1 VNAVP
6 WIVFPYLA
14 AALFVAGHL
23 WRWRF
28 DRLGWTSRSSQL
40 LEQRW
45 LRIGSPLFHIGLLGV
60 IGGHVVGILVPARAT
75 RAIGVSDHLYH
86 VFSLAAGGVF
96 GALALAG
103 IAILTLRRLF
113 VPAVRRAGGPVD
125 LAVDLLLLAVIVL
138 GMGETIGW
146 QLGVG
151 EYAYRDTVSI
161 WFRELFAFQADASL
175 MSSAPWIYQ
184 AHTLASLALI
194 ALWPFSRLV
203 HVWTVPVQYV
213 TRRAH
218 ILYRGAPSAD
228 DAYGDPQIT
237 AQAR

>member
-1 VNAVP
+1 MNALP
-6 WIVFPYLA
+6 WVVFPYLA
-14 AALFVAGHL
+14 LAAFVGGHV

-60 IGGHVVGILVPARAT
+60 LGGHVIGLVVPARAT
-75 RAIGVSDHLYH
+75 RTLGVSDHLYH
-86 VFSLAAGGVF
+86 AFSLMLGGAF

-103 IAILTLRRLF
+103 IAILTLRRLL
-113 VPAVRRAGGPVD
+113 VPAVRRAGSPVD
-125 LAVDLLLLAVIVL
+125 LAVDLLLLVVIAL

-151 EYAYRDTVSI
+151 EYAYRETVAV
-161 WFRELFAFQADASL
+161 WFRQLPALHPDASL
-175 MSSAPWIYQ
+175 MSGAPWVYQ
-184 AHTLASLALI
+184 AHTLASLALF

-213 TRRAH
+213 VRRAH
-218 ILYRGAPSAD
+218 ILYRGSLSTSPS
-228 DAYGDPQIT
+228 
-237 AQAR
+237 

>member
-1 VNAVP
+1 MNAAP

-14 AALFVAGHL
+14 AAAFAAGHV

-60 IGGHVVGILVPARAT
+60 LGGHVVGILVPERAT
-75 RAIGVSDHLYH
+75 RALGVSDRLYH
-86 VFSLAAGGVF
+86 VFSLAAGGTF

-103 IAILTLRRLF
+103 IVILTLRRLL
-113 VPAVRRAGGPVD
+113 VPAVRRAGRPVD
-125 LAVDLLLLAVIVL
+125 LAVDLLLLAVIGL

-151 EYAYRDTVSI
+151 EYAYRETVAV
-161 WFRELFAFQADASL
+161 WFRGLFAFHPDPTL
-175 MSSAPWIYQ
+175 MSGAPWVYQ
-184 AHTLASLALI
+184 AHTLASLTLF

-213 TRRAH
+213 VRRAH
-218 ILYRGAPSAD
+218 ILYRGSPATSPS
-228 DAYGDPQIT
+228 
-237 AQAR
+237 

>member
-1 VNAVP
+1 VNTLP

-14 AALFVAGHL
+14 AAAFVVGHI

-28 DRLGWTSRSSQL
+28 DQLGWTSRSSQL

-45 LRIGSPLFHIGLLGV
+45 LRIGSPLFHVGLLGV
-60 IGGHVVGILVPARAT
+60 LGGHVIGILVPARAT
-75 RAIGVSDHLYH
+75 RAVGVSDRIYH
-86 VFSLAAGGVF
+86 VFSLAAGGTF

-103 IAILTLRRLF
+103 IVILTLRRLL
-113 VPAVRRAGGPVD
+113 VPAVRRNGQPVD
-125 LAVDLLLLAVIVL
+125 LAVDLLLLAVIAF

-151 EYAYRDTVSI
+151 EYAYRETVSV
-161 WFRELFAFQADASL
+161 WFRELFALRPDASL
-175 MSSAPWIYQ
+175 MSGAPGIYQ
-184 AHTLASLALI
+184 AHTLASLMLL

-213 TRRAH
+213 ARRAH
-218 ILYRGAPSAD
+218 ILYRSSPATSSP
-228 DAYGDPQIT
+228 
-237 AQAR
+237 

>member
-1 VNAVP
+1 VNTLP

-14 AALFVAGHL
+14 GAVFVAGHL

-60 IGGHVVGILVPARAT
+60 LGGHVIGILVPAGAT
-75 RAIGVSDHLYH
+75 SAIGVSDHVYH
-86 VFSLAAGGVF
+86 VFSLAAGGSF
-96 GALALAG
+96 GVLALAG
-103 IAILTLRRLF
+103 IVILTLRRLLIGRM
-113 VPAVRRAGGPVD
+113 RRNGSGVD
-125 LAVDLLLLAVIVL
+125 IAVDLLLLAVIGL

-151 EYAYRDTVSI
+151 EYAYRETVSV
-161 WFRELFAFQADASL
+161 WFRGLFAFHADAAL
-175 MSSAPWIYQ
+175 MSGAPWIYQ
-184 AHTLASLALI
+184 AHTLASVTLF

-203 HVWTVPVQYV
+203 HVWTAPIQYV
-213 TRRAH
+213 IRRAH
-218 ILYRGAPSAD
+218 ILYRGSPVTSAS
-228 DAYGDPQIT
+228 
-237 AQAR
+237 